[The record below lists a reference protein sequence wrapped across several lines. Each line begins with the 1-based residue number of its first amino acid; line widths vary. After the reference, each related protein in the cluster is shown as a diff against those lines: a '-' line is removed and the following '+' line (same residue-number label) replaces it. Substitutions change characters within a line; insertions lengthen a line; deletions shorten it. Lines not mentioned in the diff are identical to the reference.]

1 MIEGTVYCTKQFIL
15 RACELGGRILSAE
28 ELVFLSETYVYVV
41 VDPIGVATVK
51 AKHEGTL
58 SNVKRALEIAAA
70 RFNLDW
76 WPDYGTQGWKKLA
89 RSLEARHRITHP
101 KMTVELLVSD
111 NDLNVH
117 KDPFGWLIDSL
128 NELQSSL
135 LRKYDV

>member
-1 MIEGTVYCTKQFIL
+1 M
-15 RACELGGRILSAE
+15 
-28 ELVFLSETYVYVV
+28 
-41 VDPIGVATVK
+41 K

-58 SNVKRALEIAAA
+58 SNVKRALEIEAA

-76 WPDYGTQGWKKLA
+76 WPVYGTQGWKKLA
-89 RSLEARHRITHP
+89 RSLEARYRITHP

-117 KDPFGWLIDSL
+117 KDAFAWLTDSL